1 MQWWRGAPSLS
12 LLLRTALPWMRTGLL
27 MSEPKQAG
35 QPANGD
41 ESRASPADASADAD
55 AQQNQ
60 ERSRQPQGNSSGA
73 ELKQRLDQVGK
84 ILARGLDLAEAGV
97 SLGVTIVS
105 RVGVAAQQKIR
116 EGIDAATAS
125 GVAPAG
131 PGPMQPAEAPQ
142 SDAGSS
148 VAESEPAYGI
158 TNRLPLTPGGTVK
171 LSFSV
176 NNDSMI
182 EPKKVDLRI
191 EGFTGDTQRARLDA
205 STFTIKPTRKTI
217 APVDFEKFILQ
228 GSVPADAPPDVYR
241 GAVTVESGTELRI
254 PVVLVV
260 MPP

>member
-1 MQWWRGAPSLS
+1 
-12 LLLRTALPWMRTGLL
+12 
-27 MSEPKQAG
+27 MSEPKQAS
-35 QPANGD
+35 QPTNGD
-41 ESRASPADASADAD
+41 ESRAASADASADAD

-60 ERSRQPQGNSSGA
+60 ERPRQPQGNSSGA

-125 GVAPAG
+125 GVASAG
-131 PGPMQPAEAPQ
+131 PEPGHPVDAPQ
-142 SDAGSS
+142 FSDAESPA
-148 VAESEPAYGI
+148 AESESAYGI

-176 NNDSMI
+176 NNDSMV
-182 EPKKVDLRI
+182 EPKKVELRI
-191 EGFTGDTQRARLDA
+191 EGFTGDTQRVRLDA

-228 GSVPADAPPDVYR
+228 GSVPADVPPDVYR
-241 GAVTVESGTELRI
+241 GAVTVESGTELKI